1 MAISNGCNPNP
12 TPMKF
17 SATGFSENYG
27 WCEIIGPQG
36 FFKGDDFLLGLL
48 MLGPQRHYKD
58 HYHPAPELY
67 WPLTGPTEW
76 KQGAGGFETKPGGC
90 RDLPCAQ
97 CSSRNQNSGASV
109 IDGMVLD
116 QRYPYPRQTG

>member
-12 TPMKF
+12 TPTKF
-17 SATGFSENYG
+17 WARDFSENYG

-36 FFKGDDFLLGLL
+36 FFKGDDFILGLL
-48 MLGPQRHYKD
+48 MLGPHRHYKD

-76 KQGAGGFETKPGGC
+76 KQGAGGFETKQAGAVIYHAPNG
-90 RDLPCAQ
+90 A
-97 CSSRNQNSGASV
+97 SRNQDGGAAV
-109 IDGMVLD
+109 TGRMVLD
-116 QRYPYPRQTG
+116 QGYPYARQAG

>member
-1 MAISNGCNPNP
+1 MATSNGCNPNP
-12 TPMKF
+12 IRTKF
-17 SATGFSENYG
+17 WAQGFGENYG

-36 FFKGDDFLLGLL
+36 FFKGDDFILGLL

-76 KQGAGGFETKPGGC
+76 KQGGGGFETKQAGAVIYHAPNVHHATKTA
-90 RDLPCAQ
+90 R
-97 CSSRNQNSGASV
+97 ASV
-109 IDGMVLD
+109 IDRMVLD
-116 QRYPYPRQTG
+116 QRYPYSCQTG